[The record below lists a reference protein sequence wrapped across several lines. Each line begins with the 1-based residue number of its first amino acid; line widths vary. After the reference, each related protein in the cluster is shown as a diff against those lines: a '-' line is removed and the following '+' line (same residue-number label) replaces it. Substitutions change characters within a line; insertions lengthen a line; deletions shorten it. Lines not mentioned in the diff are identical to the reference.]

1 MRIGGAL
8 KIFQLPPL
16 VLAYLA
22 MVISMASA
30 HAASPHAPIR
40 ITAGTEW
47 HEPTV
52 DMAFMAVPG
61 GCYPMGTPDG
71 TTPFWRAFGV
81 TEIETED
88 ERPVHDVCVDDFW
101 LGKYEVTVAQYLR
114 FVTAT
119 NSHFP
124 AWLAPGGEDN
134 LRTGKNDEYRKLEP
148 AVEAPNNPIIGVS
161 WQDAVAFTT
170 WLSKTSGHTYR
181 LPTEAEWEYACRSGG
196 KQERHAGS
204 SQHKYEDLGW
214 DTNSGGMPRRV
225 GIKAPN
231 GLGLYDMSGNVNE
244 FTVDA
249 FRKDGYRYHGRD
261 NPTYV
266 GTEEDRRVIRGGSWF
281 DGRSG
286 NLRCAQR
293 RSYHPHTRGADVGFR
308 VLRTIDAA
316 KNAK

>member
-1 MRIGGAL
+1 MLIN
-8 KIFQLPPL
+8 
-16 VLAYLA
+16 
-22 MVISMASA
+22 MANA
-30 HAASPHAPIR
+30 HAADSHIPVR
-40 ITAGTEW
+40 ITAGTQW

-52 DMAFMAVPG
+52 GMTFVAIPG

-71 TTPFWRAFGV
+71 TTPFWRSFGV
-81 TEIETED
+81 TELATEN
-88 ERPVHDVCVDDFW
+88 ERPVHDVCVGDFW

-170 WLSKTSGHTYR
+170 WLSKISGQTFR

-196 KQERHAGS
+196 KQELYAGS
-204 SQHKYEDLGW
+204 NQHQYEDLGW
-214 DTNSGGMPRRV
+214 NSHNSGKMPRRV
-225 GIKAPN
+225 GTKAPN

-249 FRKDGYRYHGRD
+249 FRKDAYRYHTRD
-261 NPTYV
+261 NPVYV
-266 GTEEDRRVIRGGSWF
+266 GEEEEGRVVRGGSWF
-281 DGRSG
+281 GGRSG
-286 NLRCAQR
+286 NLRCAR
-293 RSYHPHTRGADVGFR
+293 RWEFLSPRASSTDVGFR
-308 VLRTIDAA
+308 VLCDSNDA